1 MAFRPKQNRILEAIR
16 NGRVALGMEVY
27 TSNPSLIEIIGYA
40 GFDFYKLDMEHTRIN
55 PETMEHCIRAADAVG
70 LTTLVKVPDLNPI
83 TIMHAIEAG
92 AQAISVPHIKNREDA
107 RKAVSAVRYPPEGN
121 LGSCSSIRSASY
133 STKGWDEYLK
143 HHSSETM
150 LMAVLE
156 DKEAI
161 DNVEEIFAELKP
173 GVDAVSFGR
182 GDLAQSL
189 AKPGEEVDW
198 DHPFVMEAYEKVLEV
213 SKRTGIPVNA
223 VPWPDATLSN
233 VKAAIDKGAQ
243 ICLYTIDQLLF
254 YEACQNIVKEMEGI
268 LKR

>member
-1 MAFRPKQNRILEAIR
+1 MAFRPKENRILTALKKGEIP
-16 NGRVALGMEVY
+16 LGMEVY
-27 TSNPSLIEIIGYA
+27 TSNPSLIEILGYT

-70 LTTLVKVPDLNPI
+70 ITTLVKVPDQNPT
-83 TIMHAIEAG
+83 TIMHAVEAG
-92 AQAISVPHIKNREDA
+92 AQAVSVPHIKNREDA
-107 RKAVSAVRYPPEGN
+107 RRAVNALRYPPEGS
-121 LGSCSSIRSASY
+121 LGSCSSIRSACY
-133 STKGWDEYLK
+133 STKEWDNYLQ
-143 HHSSETM
+143 HHSNQTM

-189 AKPGEEVDW
+189 ANPGEEVDW
-198 DHPFVMEAYEKVLEV
+198 DHPYVMKAYEKVLAV
-213 SKRTGIPVNA
+213 SKKTGIPVNA
-223 VPWPDATLSN
+223 VPWPDANIEN
-233 VKAAIDKGAQ
+233 VKEALDKGAK

-254 YEACQNIVKEMEGI
+254 YEACLNIVKEMGEI
-268 LKR
+268 QKK